1 LGWYYVC
8 NYTATDAVTNPV
20 TGIPDP
26 VTGIPKNSLNQPNG
40 IDVWTSLD
48 KLTTKVCVASPKEL
62 GVATPAGTQQ
72 SITIYE
78 TAKNPIYVPGIGN
91 PCGVAFSPN
100 GNKVYVTS
108 QAPQPSISG
117 YTSGYYNIYEIDTT
131 TIDPTTN
138 SYKVTSFPL
147 TKESGVQFPAQ
158 DQKLFP

>member
-1 LGWYYVC
+1 M
-8 NYTATDAVTNPV
+8 
-20 TGIPDP
+20 
-26 VTGIPKNSLNQPNG
+26 
-40 IDVWTSLD
+40 
-48 KLTTKVCVASPKEL
+48 ASPKEL

-108 QAPQPSISG
+108 QAPQLSISG

-147 TKESGVQFPAQ
+147 TKESGV
-158 DQKLFP
+158 